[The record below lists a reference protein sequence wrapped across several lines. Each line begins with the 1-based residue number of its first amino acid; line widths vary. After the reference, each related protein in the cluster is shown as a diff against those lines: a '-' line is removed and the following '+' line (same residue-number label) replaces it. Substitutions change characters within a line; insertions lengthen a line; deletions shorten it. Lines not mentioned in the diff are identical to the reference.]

1 MQRLKLGINVGNIHI
16 KARSRWRSP
25 PKKNRSWNATS
36 LDPIGT
42 HDPTWKQNTSE
53 WYRQRIRARPRNEAP
68 AAGAEAS
75 VSTGDLN
82 LPPNVTF
89 YNKWRRRRERE
100 REAEFC
106 QCDGHWEFIQIQ
118 RERER
123 DKETEFG
130 GFASNLQKRGLWE
143 LFVLHGGRVWR
154 SNAWLS
160 RRSLNYF

>member
-123 DKETEFG
+123 ET
-130 GFASNLQKRGLWE
+130 KRQSSAALLRIYRNAVSGSSSFSMAE
-143 LFVLHGGRVWR
+143 GSDVLTHGCHEE
-154 SNAWLS
+154 A
-160 RRSLNYF
+160 